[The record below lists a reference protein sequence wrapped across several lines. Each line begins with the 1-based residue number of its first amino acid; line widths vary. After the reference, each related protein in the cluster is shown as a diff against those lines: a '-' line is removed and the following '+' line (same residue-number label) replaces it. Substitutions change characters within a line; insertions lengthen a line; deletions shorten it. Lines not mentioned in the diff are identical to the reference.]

1 MEKMV
6 YTIKE
11 VAGLLGISQSYAYE
25 MVRKGVIPSLQ
36 VGSKRVIPKTKFN
49 TWVNGDQTNKKELR

>member
-11 VAGLLGISQSYAYE
+11 AAELLGISQSYTYE

-36 VGSKRVIPKTKFN
+36 VGNKRVIPKTKFN
-49 TWVNGDQTNKKELR
+49 DWVNGNQANEKELR

>member
-11 VAGLLGISQSYAYE
+11 AAELLGISQSYTYE

-36 VGSKRVIPKTKFN
+36 IGNKRVIPKTKFN
-49 TWVNGDQTNKKELR
+49 DWVNGKRTDEKELR